1 MSADENIFTED
12 RGVNAFGGDTEWV
25 DSPDPV
31 TDRGDDFEPTGED
44 ADDEPASTDV
54 EAEDAEEVV
63 EAEVEE
69 TEAEEDPETDAEE
82 DADDEPEEKPKKDKK
97 DSNPMVPRQ
106 RLNKEIQKRQQLE
119 ARIRDLE
126 TQSAVPPAAAPAA
139 APAPVKEP
147 VKPNAEA
154 IGSMFAAVLDG
165 DETKAQATLEQILTE
180 FGDRVVNQALA
191 QSKDVAEGTY
201 SRNQELNQLREA
213 AAEVTEQYPEFDQNS
228 ADVDMGLTEEV
239 LALRD
244 TLIDRGEK
252 PAAALRRAA
261 KLVALENGLQPRGK
275 AADLSKPPVGSK
287 PKDVSKQIARATQT
301 PGRLKGEGAKNKETR
316 IDILKLSDDQ
326 FGKLSR
332 EALAKARGDFF

>member
-12 RGVNAFGGDTEWV
+12 RGVNAFGGDTEWI

-44 ADDEPASTDV
+44 AAEEPVFDADD
-54 EAEDAEEVV
+54 AEDAEEVV

-69 TEAEEDPETDAEE
+69 AEAEEDPETDVEE

-119 ARIRDLE
+119 ARIRELE
-126 TQSAVPPAAAPAA
+126 TAKAVPEAPAT
-139 APAPVKEP
+139 APAVAKEP
-147 VKPNAEA
+147 VKPNTAA
-154 IGSMFAAVLDG
+154 ISDMFAAVLDG
-165 DETKAQATLEQILTE
+165 DEAKAQSTLEAILTE
-180 FGDRVVNQALA
+180 FGDKVVNQALT

-213 AAEVTEQYPEFDQNS
+213 AAEVTAQYPEFDQNS
-228 ADVDMGLTEEV
+228 PDVDLGLTEAV
-239 LALRD
+239 LSLRD
-244 TLIDRGEK
+244 TLIDNGEK

-261 KLVALENGLQPRGK
+261 KLVALENGLTPRG
-275 AADLSKPPVGSK
+275 AADLATPPVKAK
-287 PKDVSKQIARATQT
+287 PKDVAKQIAKATQT
-301 PGRLKGEGAKNKETR
+301 PGRLKGDGAKNKQTKV
-316 IDILKLSDDQ
+316 DIMKLSDDQ

>member
-1 MSADENIFTED
+1 MSAEESMFTDD
-12 RGVNAFGGDTEWV
+12 RGTNAFGGDTSWG
-25 DSPDPV
+25 DDLPV
-31 TDRGDDFEPTGED
+31 ETSGDNGDDFTPTP
-44 ADDEPASTDV
+44 DEHEAAPEVETEV
-54 EAEDAEEVV
+54 EAEAEPDVETESDDAD
-63 EAEVEE
+63 AEVESE
-69 TEAEEDPETDAEE
+69 G
-82 DADDEPEEKPKKDKK
+82 DDEVEGEETPTKGKK

-213 AAEVTEQYPEFDQNS
+213 AAEVMEQYPEFDQNS

>member
-1 MSADENIFTED
+1 MSAEESMFTDD
-12 RGVNAFGGDTEWV
+12 RGTNAFGGDTSWG
-25 DSPDPV
+25 DDLPV
-31 TDRGDDFEPTGED
+31 ETSGDNGDDFTPTP
-44 ADDEPASTDV
+44 DEHEAAPEVETEV
-54 EAEDAEEVV
+54 EAEAEPDVETESDDAD
-63 EAEVEE
+63 AEVESE
-69 TEAEEDPETDAEE
+69 G
-82 DADDEPEEKPKKDKK
+82 DDEVDGEETPTKGKK

-126 TQSAVPPAAAPAA
+126 TQSAVPPAA

>member
-1 MSADENIFTED
+1 MSAEESMFTDD
-12 RGVNAFGGDTEWV
+12 RGTNAFGGDTSWG
-25 DSPDPV
+25 DDLPV
-31 TDRGDDFEPTGED
+31 ETSGDNGDDFTPTP
-44 ADDEPASTDV
+44 DEHEAAPEVETEV
-54 EAEDAEEVV
+54 EAEAEPDVETESDDAD
-63 EAEVEE
+63 AEVESE
-69 TEAEEDPETDAEE
+69 G
-82 DADDEPEEKPKKDKK
+82 DDEVEGEETPTKGKK

-126 TQSAVPPAAAPAA
+126 TQSAVPPAA

-287 PKDVSKQIARATQT
+287 PKDVAKQIARATQT

>member
-1 MSADENIFTED
+1 MA
-12 RGVNAFGGDTEWV
+12 A
-25 DSPDPV
+25 
-31 TDRGDDFEPTGED
+31 
-44 ADDEPASTDV
+44 
-54 EAEDAEEVV
+54 
-63 EAEVEE
+63 EAEVEAEAEPDVE
-69 TEAEEDPETDAEE
+69 TESDDTDAEVE
-82 DADDEPEEKPKKDKK
+82 SEGDDEVDGEDTQAKGKK

-119 ARIRDLE
+119 ARIRELE
-126 TQSAVPPAAAPAA
+126 NQAAVPPVAAP

-191 QSKDVAEGTY
+191 QSREVAEGTY

-213 AAEVTEQYPEFDQNS
+213 AAEVMEQYPEFDQNS
-228 ADVDMGLTEEV
+228 ADVDIGLTEEV

-287 PKDVSKQIARATQT
+287 PKDVAKQIARASQT

-316 IDILKLSDDQ
+316 IDILKLSDEQ

>member
-1 MSADENIFTED
+1 MSAEESMFTDD
-12 RGVNAFGGDTEWV
+12 RGTNAFGGDTSWG
-25 DSPDPV
+25 DDLPV
-31 TDRGDDFEPTGED
+31 ETSGDNGDDFTPTP
-44 ADDEPASTDV
+44 DEHEAAPEVETEVETEV
-54 EAEDAEEVV
+54 EAEAEPDVETESDDAD
-63 EAEVEE
+63 AEVESE
-69 TEAEEDPETDAEE
+69 G
-82 DADDEPEEKPKKDKK
+82 DDEVEGEETPTKGKK

-126 TQSAVPPAAAPAA
+126 TQSAVPPAA

>member
-1 MSADENIFTED
+1 MSAEESMFTDD
-12 RGVNAFGGDTEWV
+12 RGTNAFGGDTSWGDDLPAETGG
-25 DSPDPV
+25 DN
-31 TDRGDDFEPTGED
+31 GDDFTPTP
-44 ADDEPASTDV
+44 DEHEAAPEVETEV
-54 EAEDAEEVV
+54 EAEAEPDVETESDDAD
-63 EAEVEE
+63 AEVESE
-69 TEAEEDPETDAEE
+69 G
-82 DADDEPEEKPKKDKK
+82 DDEVEGEETPTKGKK

-126 TQSAVPPAAAPAA
+126 TQSAVPPAA

-261 KLVALENGLQPRGK
+261 KLVALENGIQPRGK

-287 PKDVSKQIARATQT
+287 PKDVAKQIARATQT

>member
-1 MSADENIFTED
+1 MSAEESMFTDD
-12 RGVNAFGGDTEWV
+12 RGTNAFGGDTSWGDDLPAENSG
-25 DSPDPV
+25 DN
-31 TDRGDDFEPTGED
+31 GDDFTPTPDEHEAAPDVD
-44 ADDEPASTDV
+44 A
-54 EAEDAEEVV
+54 
-63 EAEVEE
+63 EAEVEAEAEPDVE
-69 TEAEEDPETDAEE
+69 TESDDADAEVE
-82 DADDEPEEKPKKDKK
+82 SEGDDEVDGEETLAKGKK

-119 ARIRDLE
+119 ARIRELE
-126 TQSAVPPAAAPAA
+126 NQAAVPPVAAPA
-139 APAPVKEP
+139 PDPVKEP

-165 DETKAQATLEQILTE
+165 DETKAQAALEQILTE

-191 QSKDVAEGTY
+191 QSRDVAEGTY

-213 AAEVTEQYPEFDQNS
+213 AAEVMEQYPEFDQNS
-228 ADVDMGLTEEV
+228 ADVDIGLTEEV

-275 AADLSKPPVGSK
+275 SADLSKPPVGSK
-287 PKDVSKQIARATQT
+287 PKDVTRQIARASQT
-301 PGRLKGEGAKNKETR
+301 PGRLKGEGAKNKESR
-316 IDILKLSDDQ
+316 IDILKLSDEQ

>member
-1 MSADENIFTED
+1 MSAEESMFTDD
-12 RGVNAFGGDTEWV
+12 RGTNAFGGDTSWG
-25 DSPDPV
+25 DDLPV
-31 TDRGDDFEPTGED
+31 ETSGDNGDDFTPTP
-44 ADDEPASTDV
+44 DEHEAAPEVETEV
-54 EAEDAEEVV
+54 EAEAEPDVETESDDAD
-63 EAEVEE
+63 AEVESE
-69 TEAEEDPETDAEE
+69 G
-82 DADDEPEEKPKKDKK
+82 DDEVEGEETPAKGKK

-126 TQSAVPPAAAPAA
+126 TQSAVPPAAAPA
-139 APAPVKEP
+139 PVKEP

-165 DETKAQATLEQILTE
+165 DETKAQATMEQILTE

>member
-1 MSADENIFTED
+1 MSAEESMFTDD
-12 RGVNAFGGDTEWV
+12 RGTNAFGGDTSWG
-25 DSPDPV
+25 DDLPV
-31 TDRGDDFEPTGED
+31 ETSGDNGDDFTPTP
-44 ADDEPASTDV
+44 DEHEAAPEVETEV
-54 EAEDAEEVV
+54 EAEAEPDVETESDDAD
-63 EAEVEE
+63 AEVESE
-69 TEAEEDPETDAEE
+69 G
-82 DADDEPEEKPKKDKK
+82 DDEVEGEETPAKGKK

-126 TQSAVPPAAAPAA
+126 TQSAVPPAA

>member
-1 MSADENIFTED
+1 MSAEESMFTDD
-12 RGVNAFGGDTEWV
+12 RGTNAFGGDTSWG
-25 DSPDPV
+25 DDLPV
-31 TDRGDDFEPTGED
+31 ETSGDNGDDFTPTP
-44 ADDEPASTDV
+44 DEHEAAPEVETEV
-54 EAEDAEEVV
+54 EAEAEPDVETESDDAD
-63 EAEVEE
+63 AEVESE
-69 TEAEEDPETDAEE
+69 G
-82 DADDEPEEKPKKDKK
+82 DDEVEGEETPTKGKK

-126 TQSAVPPAAAPAA
+126 TQSAVPPAA

-239 LALRD
+239 LTLRD

>member
-1 MSADENIFTED
+1 MSAEESMFTDD
-12 RGVNAFGGDTEWV
+12 RGTNAFGGDTSWG
-25 DSPDPV
+25 DDLPV
-31 TDRGDDFEPTGED
+31 ETSGDNGDDFTPTP
-44 ADDEPASTDV
+44 DEHEAAPEVETEV
-54 EAEDAEEVV
+54 EAEAEPDVETESNDAD
-63 EAEVEE
+63 AEVESE
-69 TEAEEDPETDAEE
+69 G
-82 DADDEPEEKPKKDKK
+82 DDEVEGEETPAKGKK

-126 TQSAVPPAAAPAA
+126 TQSAVPPAAAPA
-139 APAPVKEP
+139 PAPVKEP

-165 DETKAQATLEQILTE
+165 DETKAQATMEQILTE

>member
-1 MSADENIFTED
+1 MSAEESMFTDD
-12 RGVNAFGGDTEWV
+12 RGTNAFGGDTSWG
-25 DSPDPV
+25 DDLPV
-31 TDRGDDFEPTGED
+31 ETSGDNGDDFTPTP
-44 ADDEPASTDV
+44 DEHEAAPEVETEV
-54 EAEDAEEVV
+54 EAEAEPDVETESDDAD
-63 EAEVEE
+63 AEVESE
-69 TEAEEDPETDAEE
+69 G
-82 DADDEPEEKPKKDKK
+82 DDEVEGEETPTKGKK

-287 PKDVSKQIARATQT
+287 PKDVPKQIARATQT

>member
-1 MSADENIFTED
+1 MSAEESMFTDD
-12 RGVNAFGGDTEWV
+12 RGTNAFGGDTSWGDDLPAETSG
-25 DSPDPV
+25 DN
-31 TDRGDDFEPTGED
+31 GDDFTPTPDEHEAAPDVD
-44 ADDEPASTDV
+44 A
-54 EAEDAEEVV
+54 
-63 EAEVEE
+63 EAEVEAEAEPDVE
-69 TEAEEDPETDAEE
+69 TESDDTDAEVE
-82 DADDEPEEKPKKDKK
+82 SEGDDEVDGEDTQANGKK

-119 ARIRDLE
+119 ARIRELE
-126 TQSAVPPAAAPAA
+126 NQSVVPPAA

-165 DETKAQATLEQILTE
+165 DEAKAQATLEQILTE

-191 QSKDVAEGTY
+191 QSRDVAEGTY

-213 AAEVTEQYPEFDQNS
+213 AAEVMEQYPEFDQNS
-228 ADVDMGLTEEV
+228 ADVDIGLTEEV

-275 AADLSKPPVGSK
+275 SADLSKPPVGSK
-287 PKDVSKQIARATQT
+287 PKDVTRQIARASQT
-301 PGRLKGEGAKNKETR
+301 PGRLKGEGAKNKESR
-316 IDILKLSDDQ
+316 IDILKLSDEQ

>member
-1 MSADENIFTED
+1 MSAEESMFTDD
-12 RGVNAFGGDTEWV
+12 RGTNAFGGDTSWG
-25 DSPDPV
+25 DDLPV
-31 TDRGDDFEPTGED
+31 ETSGDNGDDFTPTP
-44 ADDEPASTDV
+44 DEHEAAPEVETEV
-54 EAEDAEEVV
+54 EAEAEPDVETESDDAD
-63 EAEVEE
+63 AEVESE
-69 TEAEEDPETDAEE
+69 G
-82 DADDEPEEKPKKDKK
+82 DDEVEGEETPAKGKK

-126 TQSAVPPAAAPAA
+126 TQSAVPPAAAPA
-139 APAPVKEP
+139 PAPVKEP

-165 DETKAQATLEQILTE
+165 DETKAQATMEQILTE

>member
-1 MSADENIFTED
+1 MSAEESMFTDD
-12 RGVNAFGGDTEWV
+12 RGTNAFGGDTSWG
-25 DSPDPV
+25 DDLPV
-31 TDRGDDFEPTGED
+31 ETSGDNGDDFTPTL
-44 ADDEPASTDV
+44 DEHEAAPEVETEV
-54 EAEDAEEVV
+54 EAEAEPDVETESDDAD
-63 EAEVEE
+63 AEVESE
-69 TEAEEDPETDAEE
+69 G
-82 DADDEPEEKPKKDKK
+82 DDEVEGEETPTKGKK

>member
-1 MSADENIFTED
+1 MSADNNDLFTGD
-12 RGVNAFGGDTEWV
+12 RGINEFGGETSWGD
-25 DSPDPV
+25 DLPAGADN
-31 TDRGDDFEPTGED
+31 GDDFVPTSDDVDTDVVETETEAD
-44 ADDEPASTDV
+44 AEAEV
-54 EAEDAEEVV
+54 EAEAEAEA

-69 TEAEEDPETDAEE
+69 EDDADTDAEE
-82 DADDEPEEKPKKDKK
+82 EVPAKGKK

-126 TQSAVPPAAAPAA
+126 TQSAVPPAAAPA
-139 APAPVKEP
+139 PVKEA

-154 IGSMFAAVLDG
+154 IGTMFSAVLDG
-165 DETKAQATLEQILTE
+165 DEAKAQTTLEQILTE
-180 FGDRVVNQALA
+180 FGDRVVTQALA

-201 SRNQELNQLREA
+201 SRNQELNELRTA

-228 ADVDMGLTEEV
+228 AEVDMGLTEEV

-244 TLIDRGEK
+244 SLIDRGEK

-261 KLVALENGLQPRGK
+261 KLVALENGITARGK
-275 AADLSKPPVGSK
+275 ADLAKPPVQSK
-287 PKDVSKQIARATQT
+287 PKDVAKQIAKATQT
-301 PGRLKGEGAKNKETR
+301 PGRLKGEGAKNKEVKL
-316 IDILKLSDDQ
+316 DIMKLSDDQ

-332 EALAKARGDFF
+332 DALAKARGDFF

>member
-1 MSADENIFTED
+1 MSAEESMFTDD
-12 RGVNAFGGDTEWV
+12 RGTNAFGGDTSWG
-25 DSPDPV
+25 DDLPV
-31 TDRGDDFEPTGED
+31 ETSGDNGDDFTPTP
-44 ADDEPASTDV
+44 DEHEAAPEVETEV
-54 EAEDAEEVV
+54 EAEAEPDVETESDDAD
-63 EAEVEE
+63 AEVESE
-69 TEAEEDPETDAEE
+69 G
-82 DADDEPEEKPKKDKK
+82 DDEVEGEETPTKGKK

-126 TQSAVPPAAAPAA
+126 TQSAVPPAA

>member
-1 MSADENIFTED
+1 MSAEESMFTDD
-12 RGVNAFGGDTEWV
+12 RGTNAFGGDTSWGDDLPAEISG
-25 DSPDPV
+25 DN
-31 TDRGDDFEPTGED
+31 GDDFTPTPDEHEAAPDVD
-44 ADDEPASTDV
+44 A
-54 EAEDAEEVV
+54 
-63 EAEVEE
+63 EAEVESEAEPDVE
-69 TEAEEDPETDAEE
+69 TESDDADAEVESEGDEVDGE
-82 DADDEPEEKPKKDKK
+82 DTQANGKK

-119 ARIRDLE
+119 ARIRELE
-126 TQSAVPPAAAPAA
+126 NQSAVPPAA

-201 SRNQELNQLREA
+201 SRNQELNELRSA

-261 KLVALENGLQPRGK
+261 KLIALENGLTPRGK
-275 AADLSKPPVGSK
+275 AADLAKPPVSSK
-287 PKDVSKQIARATQT
+287 PKDVAKQIAKATQT
-301 PGRLKGEGAKNKETR
+301 PGRLKGEGAKNKESR
-316 IDILKLSDDQ
+316 IDILKLSDEQ

>member
-1 MSADENIFTED
+1 MSAEESMFTDD
-12 RGVNAFGGDTEWV
+12 RGTNAFGGDTSWV
-25 DSPDPV
+25 DDLPV
-31 TDRGDDFEPTGED
+31 ETSGDNGDDFTPTP
-44 ADDEPASTDV
+44 DEHEAAPEVETEV
-54 EAEDAEEVV
+54 EAEAEPDVETESDDAD
-63 EAEVEE
+63 AEVESE
-69 TEAEEDPETDAEE
+69 G
-82 DADDEPEEKPKKDKK
+82 DDEVEGEETPAKGKK

-126 TQSAVPPAAAPAA
+126 TQSAVPPAAAPA
-139 APAPVKEP
+139 PVKEP

-165 DETKAQATLEQILTE
+165 DETKAQATMEQILTE

>member
-1 MSADENIFTED
+1 MSAEESMFTDD
-12 RGVNAFGGDTEWV
+12 RGTNAFGGDTSWG
-25 DSPDPV
+25 DDLPV
-31 TDRGDDFEPTGED
+31 ETSGDNGDDFTPTSDEHEAAPEVETEVEADAEPDVETESDD
-44 ADDEPASTDV
+44 AD
-54 EAEDAEEVV
+54 
-63 EAEVEE
+63 AEVESE
-69 TEAEEDPETDAEE
+69 G
-82 DADDEPEEKPKKDKK
+82 DDEVEGEETPTKGKK

-119 ARIRDLE
+119 ARIRYLE

-180 FGDRVVNQALA
+180 FGDRVVNQALT

-213 AAEVTEQYPEFDQNS
+213 AAEVAEQYPEFDQNS

-316 IDILKLSDDQ
+316 IDILKLSEDQ